1 MGGMFT
7 ERKEKMIKIELN
19 RMILSDIK
27 DGDIAASLND
37 EEIFPLFTIPV
48 DAGDYYRISKK
59 VNGAFG
65 ARMSADDPY
74 GCDAINGKTVVI
86 DNLAVRFN
94 TRNHEITIGVPFKK
108 GTGPI
113 TVFNR
118 PNVSTNYYPY
128 RKAIVVNAFVRVV
141 PDGCEYAAIRK
152 EILDT
157 YGVIARPDNHTVL
170 VIGGI
175 GVMFEDNQIC
185 FGTNVVVGDW

>member
-1 MGGMFT
+1 M
-7 ERKEKMIKIELN
+7 KIELN

-65 ARMSADDPY
+65 TRMSADDPY

-118 PNVSTNYYPY
+118 PDVSTNYYPY
-128 RKAIVVNAFVRVV
+128 RKALVANPFMKVT
-141 PDGCEYAAIRK
+141 PDGSEYAVIRNT
-152 EILDT
+152 ILASYNVT
-157 YGVIARPDNHTVL
+157 ARPDNHTVL

-175 GVMFEDNQIC
+175 GVMFEDNKIC